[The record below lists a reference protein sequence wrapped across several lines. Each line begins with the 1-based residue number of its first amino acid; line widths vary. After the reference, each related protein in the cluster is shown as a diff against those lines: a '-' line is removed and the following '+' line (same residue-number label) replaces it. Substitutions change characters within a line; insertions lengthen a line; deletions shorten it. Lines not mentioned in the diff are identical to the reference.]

1 MRRCCALWGLLV
13 CVAAVYVP
21 LIALKFLLVLPVAA
35 ICACVHGIWLA

>member
-21 LIALKFLLVLPVAA
+21 QIALKFLLVLPVAA
-35 ICACVHGIWLA
+35 ICACAHGIWLA